1 MLRGISAILLPSG
14 MLAVAIGFAY
24 ALTASRAVDP
34 KFTLLQSL
42 LRSVDHQWTAF
53 HHKHAA

>member
-24 ALTASRAVDP
+24 ALTASHAVDP
-34 KFTLLQSL
+34 KFRLLESL
-42 LRSVDHQWTAF
+42 LRSVNHESTTS
-53 HHKHAA
+53 HYKHAA